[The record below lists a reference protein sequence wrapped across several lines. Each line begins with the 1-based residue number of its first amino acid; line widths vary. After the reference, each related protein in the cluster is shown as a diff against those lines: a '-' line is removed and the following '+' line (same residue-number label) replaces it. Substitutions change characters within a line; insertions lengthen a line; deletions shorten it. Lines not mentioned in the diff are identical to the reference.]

1 MIPNEIVNDILK
13 SADILTVISSY
24 LNVIK
29 KGNNY
34 YALCPFHNDK
44 DPSLQISVSKQIY
57 KCFSCGEGGNVF
69 NFVAKYENISY
80 VQAIVKVASLIG
92 YESPYLTKS
101 VTKVDPE
108 LSKSW
113 DILKQAK
120 DFYCY
125 VITTE
130 GGKDGLDYL
139 KSRHIDEEMIKY
151 FSLGFAPENG
161 SILINTL
168 RNKGFSLD
176 DIDKCGLLVRTSNL
190 FLDRFK
196 GRVTFPLFDE
206 YGNVVGF
213 SARRIKDSDEA
224 KFINSSA
231 SKVFNKSSVLYNYQN
246 AIKEARKE
254 KYVYVVEGFMD
265 VISFYRA
272 GIKSCVA
279 LMGTAFTNEHAK
291 MLKRLNVEVR
301 MSLDGD
307 DAGQHGIVQAMKIL
321 EDNHI
326 SYKIVNYQND
336 LRDPD
341 DIFTQDGKDLFLK
354 RFTTLQ
360 EKNDFLLSYFVKK
373 HDLTSLDGKK
383 KFIEDLLEN
392 KKNFSSKIEREIFLN
407 EVSKLT
413 SLNLTVLEESFKN
426 NVDEKVFFTPKK
438 RNKQYSKVVRSE
450 RKLIYY
456 MLQSYEAVEFIKES
470 NVFFIHDIYMTIANY
485 ILEFKESNPDIE
497 LNQLINSISMIDSR
511 EEIVQTLISIAEE
524 NNLESPFSKES
535 ANEYIKNLEDCLK
548 KQRIESQLEEAKK
561 NSNDLEQAKL
571 IDSMLH
577 NLK

>member
-254 KYVYVVEGFMD
+254 KYVYVVEGFID

-426 NVDEKVFFTPKK
+426 NVDEKVFFNPKK
-438 RNKQYSKVVRSE
+438 RDKQYSKVVRSE

>member
-341 DIFTQDGKDLFLK
+341 DIFNQDGKDLFLK

>member
-426 NVDEKVFFTPKK
+426 NVDEKIFFTPKK

>member
-341 DIFTQDGKDLFLK
+341 DIFNQDGKDLFLK

-413 SLNLTVLEESFKN
+413 SLNLTLLEESFKN

-535 ANEYIKNLEDCLK
+535 ANEYIKNLEDCLI

>member
-80 VQAIVKVASLIG
+80 VQAIVKVANLIG

-113 DILKQAK
+113 DILKHAK

-125 VITTE
+125 VINTE

-206 YGNVVGF
+206 
-213 SARRIKDSDEA
+213 
-224 KFINSSA
+224 
-231 SKVFNKSSVLYNYQN
+231 
-246 AIKEARKE
+246 
-254 KYVYVVEGFMD
+254 
-265 VISFYRA
+265 
-272 GIKSCVA
+272 
-279 LMGTAFTNEHAK
+279 
-291 MLKRLNVEVR
+291 
-301 MSLDGD
+301 
-307 DAGQHGIVQAMKIL
+307 
-321 EDNHI
+321 
-326 SYKIVNYQND
+326 
-336 LRDPD
+336 
-341 DIFTQDGKDLFLK
+341 
-354 RFTTLQ
+354 
-360 EKNDFLLSYFVKK
+360 
-373 HDLTSLDGKK
+373 
-383 KFIEDLLEN
+383 
-392 KKNFSSKIEREIFLN
+392 
-407 EVSKLT
+407 
-413 SLNLTVLEESFKN
+413 
-426 NVDEKVFFTPKK
+426 
-438 RNKQYSKVVRSE
+438 
-450 RKLIYY
+450 
-456 MLQSYEAVEFIKES
+456 
-470 NVFFIHDIYMTIANY
+470 
-485 ILEFKESNPDIE
+485 
-497 LNQLINSISMIDSR
+497 
-511 EEIVQTLISIAEE
+511 
-524 NNLESPFSKES
+524 
-535 ANEYIKNLEDCLK
+535 
-548 KQRIESQLEEAKK
+548 
-561 NSNDLEQAKL
+561 
-571 IDSMLH
+571 
-577 NLK
+577 

>member
-246 AIKEARKE
+246 AIKEARNE